1 MQRFGDRFVHRIYTA
16 GEIRYCDSKANRVE
30 RYAARFAAKEA
41 AMKALGTG
49 WNHGV
54 RWRDCEVARLP
65 GGRPTILFHGKAAEI
80 AAKLGVKHAALSI
93 THTAEQ
99 ALAQVILE
107 S

>member
-1 MQRFGDRFVHRIYTA
+1 M
-16 GEIRYCDSKANRVE
+16 
-30 RYAARFAAKEA
+30 
-41 AMKALGTG
+41 
-49 WNHGV
+49 
-54 RWRDCEVARLP
+54 
-65 GGRPTILFHGKAAEI
+65 LFHGKAAEI